1 MACYAGYQSRRRPMG
16 LGLGSASD
24 AQEDEPHQTSLSSSS
39 SSKRRRRRRRRISS
53 SSSSS
58 RKEQDSRDGSIA
70 AAAAADVVVVV
81 QVATNSTSPQRRK
94 REFFFLFFAI
104 PLRHVSFFLS
114 FISLRHASIHFLLI
128 FKPPPVVALLSLPI
142 VMLPF
147 ALSFLLL
154 VLLLL
159 TIEMRSALDL
169 CKWPITLQ
177 ADERERRGAAVLL
190 SSIQVFRA
198 YKQAHLQLVA
208 SS

>member
-1 MACYAGYQSRRRPMG
+1 M
-16 LGLGSASD
+16 
-24 AQEDEPHQTSLSSSS
+24 
-39 SSKRRRRRRRRISS
+39 
-53 SSSSS
+53 
-58 RKEQDSRDGSIA
+58 
-70 AAAAADVVVVV
+70 
-81 QVATNSTSPQRRK
+81 
-94 REFFFLFFAI
+94 
-104 PLRHVSFFLS
+104 
-114 FISLRHASIHFLLI
+114 
-128 FKPPPVVALLSLPI
+128 ALLSLPI